1 MIPGA
6 GRAIWLAVL
15 AGLVLRLAFGF
26 GYWIGK
32 PLTHDERE
40 YLSLAANLREGRG
53 FGYPATV
60 AGEPEPE
67 RFGRAPLYPLFLAAV
82 TGPSSV
88 EPLTAIKVAQ
98 SVLGA
103 LGIWLIAAV
112 AARVAGPHAGLVG
125 AWIAAVYPP
134 LVWTP
139 AYVFSETLYM
149 ALALAH
155 VLVAAR
161 VLGEWGESGGSV
173 WRLCCGAVGGLAALT
188 RPAHLFFLLLLGLWL
203 LSRRRLRD
211 AVLVAFGALLVIAPW
226 TARNVRE
233 YGRPVLIASEGGIT
247 FWTGNHPLSPGEGD
261 MAANPAIKRDNQR
274 LRAAHE
280 GLTPEQLEP
289 VYYREAMQ
297 AIARD
302 PVWWMGLLARKA
314 FYTWI
319 PLGPSYTLHSTRY
332 LVASVVSY
340 GLLLA
345 AGLAGALVVARRRR
359 WPTALGLLL
368 ASAMLV
374 CVVFFPQ
381 ERFRIPVIDPALI
394 VFAASG
400 LALFRPQ
407 ATGLGFH
414 TSS

>member
-1 MIPGA
+1 MI
-6 GRAIWLAVL
+6 
-15 AGLVLRLAFGF
+15 
-26 GYWIGK
+26 
-32 PLTHDERE
+32 
-40 YLSLAANLREGRG
+40 
-53 FGYPATV
+53 
-60 AGEPEPE
+60 
-67 RFGRAPLYPLFLAAV
+67 
-82 TGPSSV
+82 
-88 EPLTAIKVAQ
+88 
-98 SVLGA
+98 GA
-103 LGIWLIAAV
+103 LGVWLIAAV
-112 AARVAGPHAGLVG
+112 ATRVAGPRAGLIG

-155 VLVAAR
+155 VLVAGR
-161 VLGEWGESGGSV
+161 VLGEWGESRGRR
-173 WRLCCGAVGGLAALT
+173 WLLWCGMIGGLAALT

-203 LSRRRLRD
+203 LARRRLRD
-211 AVLVAFGALLVIAPW
+211 AVLVAVGALLVIAPW

-247 FWTGNHPLSPGEGD
+247 FWTGNHPMSPGEGD

-280 GLTPEQLEP
+280 GLSPEQLEP

-297 AIARD
+297 AITRD

-319 PLGPSYTLHSTRY
+319 PVGPSYTLHSTRY
-332 LVASVVSY
+332 LVASVASY

-345 AGLAGALVVARRRR
+345 AGVAGALIVARARR
-359 WPTALGLLL
+359 WPTALGLLV

-400 LALFRPQ
+400 LALLMPQ
-407 ATGLGFH
+407 AARLGLH
-414 TSS
+414 TRA